1 MRFFFTRKKKIEPKI
16 KLFFVHRNSVNIKG
30 VYFLSNLIFYSNTVP
45 WIPIA
50 EYLKFTISIIIL
62 FSIDHTDG

>member
-30 VYFLSNLIFYSNTVP
+30 VYFLSNLIFYSNTVDSNCGQ
-45 WIPIA
+45 
-50 EYLKFTISIIIL
+50 YLKFTISIIIL

>member
-1 MRFFFTRKKKIEPKI
+1 MSFYLLEKKRLNQ
-16 KLFFVHRNSVNIKG
+16 KLNFFFVHRNSVNIKG